1 MTWGYILKPRLD
13 KNDIVYIKKLLHEIE
28 VALDVIDRVIR
39 KKRLRID
46 DKYALRYAIVE
57 IVESLAL
64 ISQRI
69 AHAMDYPLEGYIEAM
84 RFYSKANVLDED
96 IVNGLVRL
104 ARLRNL
110 IIHRYWEVDDN
121 RIVVEAR
128 DNGLE
133 VIRRA
138 LDGIRRFIEG

>member
-1 MTWGYILKPRLD
+1 MGLRLRTGLGID
-13 KNDIVYIKKLLHEIE
+13 DIVYIKKLLHEIE
-28 VALDVIDRVIR
+28 EALGVIEKVVRR
-39 KKRLRID
+39 KRLRIN

-69 AHAMDYPLEGYIEAM
+69 ARAMDYPLEGYVEAM
-84 RFYSKANVLDED
+84 KFYSKAHILDED
-96 IVNGLVRL
+96 IVKGLVRL

-110 IIHRYWEVDDN
+110 IIHRYWEIDDN
-121 RIVVEAR
+121 RIVAEAR
-128 DNGLE
+128 GSNLE
-133 VIRRA
+133 IIRRA

>member
-1 MTWGYILKPRLD
+1 LRTGLSID
-13 KNDIVYIKKLLHEIE
+13 DIVYIKKLLHEIE
-28 VALDVIDRVIR
+28 EALGVIEKVVRR
-39 KKRLRID
+39 KRLRIN

-69 AHAMDYPLEGYIEAM
+69 ARAMDYPLEGYIEAM
-84 RFYSKANVLDED
+84 KFYSKAHILDED
-96 IVNGLVRL
+96 IVKGLVRL

-110 IIHRYWEVDDN
+110 IIHRYWEIDDN
-121 RIVVEAR
+121 RIVAEAR
-128 DNGLE
+128 GSGLE
-133 VIRRA
+133 IIRRA

>member
-1 MTWGYILKPRLD
+1 MRTGLSID
-13 KNDIVYIKKLLHEIE
+13 DIVYIKKLLHEIE
-28 VALDVIDRVIR
+28 EALGVIEKVVRR
-39 KKRLRID
+39 KRLRID

-69 AHAMDYPLEGYIEAM
+69 ARAMDYPLEGYIEAM
-84 RFYSKANVLDED
+84 KFYSKAHILDED
-96 IVNGLVRL
+96 IVKGLVRL

-110 IIHRYWEVDDN
+110 IIHRYWEIDDN
-121 RIVVEAR
+121 RIVAEAR
-128 DNGLE
+128 GSGLE
-133 VIRRA
+133 IIRRA

>member
-1 MTWGYILKPRLD
+1 MRTGLGID
-13 KNDIVYIKKLLHEIE
+13 DIVYIKKLLHEIDE
-28 VALDVIDRVIR
+28 ALGVIEKVIR
-39 KKRLRID
+39 RKRLRIN

-69 AHAMDYPLEGYIEAM
+69 ARAMDYPLEGYVEAM
-84 RFYSKANVLDED
+84 KFYSKAHILDED
-96 IVNGLVRL
+96 IVKSLVRL

-110 IIHRYWEVDDN
+110 IIHRYWEIDDN
-121 RIVVEAR
+121 RIVAEAR
-128 DNGLE
+128 GSSLE
-133 VIRRA
+133 IIRRA

>member
-1 MTWGYILKPRLD
+1 MRTGLSID
-13 KNDIVYIKKLLHEIE
+13 DIVYIKKLLHEIE
-28 VALDVIDRVIR
+28 EALGVIEKVVRR
-39 KKRLRID
+39 KRLRIN

-69 AHAMDYPLEGYIEAM
+69 ARAMDYPLEGYIEAM
-84 RFYSKANVLDED
+84 KFYSKAHILDED
-96 IVNGLVRL
+96 IVKGLVRL

-110 IIHRYWEVDDN
+110 IIHRYWEIDDN
-121 RIVVEAR
+121 RIVAEAR
-128 DNGLE
+128 GSGLE
-133 VIRRA
+133 IIRRA

>member
-1 MTWGYILKPRLD
+1 LGLRLRTGLGID
-13 KNDIVYIKKLLHEIE
+13 DIVYIKKLLHEIE
-28 VALDVIDRVIR
+28 EALGVIEKVVRR
-39 KKRLRID
+39 KRLRIN

-69 AHAMDYPLEGYIEAM
+69 ARAMDYPLEGYIEAM
-84 RFYSKANVLDED
+84 KFYSKAHILDED
-96 IVNGLVRL
+96 IVKGLVRL

-110 IIHRYWEVDDN
+110 IIHRYWEIDDN
-121 RIVVEAR
+121 RIVAEAR
-128 DNGLE
+128 GSGLE
-133 VIRRA
+133 IIRRA

>member
-1 MTWGYILKPRLD
+1 LGLRLRTGLGID
-13 KNDIVYIKKLLHEIE
+13 DIVYIKKLLHEIE
-28 VALDVIDRVIR
+28 EALGVIEKVVRR
-39 KKRLRID
+39 KRLRIN

-69 AHAMDYPLEGYIEAM
+69 ARAMDYPLEGYVEAM
-84 RFYSKANVLDED
+84 KFYSKAHILDED
-96 IVNGLVRL
+96 IVKGLVRL

-110 IIHRYWEVDDN
+110 IIHRYWEIDDN
-121 RIVVEAR
+121 RIVAEAR
-128 DNGLE
+128 GSNLE
-133 VIRRA
+133 IIRRA

>member
-1 MTWGYILKPRLD
+1 MRTGLGID
-13 KNDIVYIKKLLHEIE
+13 DIVYIKKLLHEIDE
-28 VALDVIDRVIR
+28 ALGVIEKVIR
-39 KKRLRID
+39 RKRLRIN

-69 AHAMDYPLEGYIEAM
+69 ARAMDYPLEGYVEAM
-84 RFYSKANVLDED
+84 KFYSKAHILDED
-96 IVNGLVRL
+96 IVKSLVRL

-110 IIHRYWEVDDN
+110 IIHRYWEIDDN
-121 RIVVEAR
+121 RIVAEAR
-128 DNGLE
+128 GSGLE

>member
-1 MTWGYILKPRLD
+1 MRTGLGID
-13 KNDIVYIKKLLHEIE
+13 DIVYIKKLLHEIE
-28 VALDVIDRVIR
+28 EALGVIEKVVRR
-39 KKRLRID
+39 KRLRIN

-69 AHAMDYPLEGYIEAM
+69 ARAMDYPLEGYVEAM
-84 RFYSKANVLDED
+84 KFYSKAHILDED
-96 IVNGLVRL
+96 IVKGLVRL

-110 IIHRYWEVDDN
+110 IIHRYWEIDDN
-121 RIVVEAR
+121 RIVAEAR
-128 DNGLE
+128 GSGLE
-133 VIRRA
+133 IIRRA

>member
-1 MTWGYILKPRLD
+1 MRTRLGID
-13 KNDIVYIKKLLHEIE
+13 DIAYIKKLLHEIE
-28 VALDVIDRVIR
+28 KALSVIEKVVRR
-39 KKRLRID
+39 KRLRIN

-69 AHAMDYPLEGYIEAM
+69 ARAMDYPLEGYVEAM
-84 RFYSKANVLDED
+84 KFYSKAHILDED
-96 IVNGLVRL
+96 IVKGLVRL

-110 IIHRYWEVDDN
+110 IIHRYWEIDDN
-121 RIVVEAR
+121 RIVAEAR
-128 DNGLE
+128 GSGLE
-133 VIRRA
+133 IIRRA

>member
-1 MTWGYILKPRLD
+1 LGLRLRTGLSID
-13 KNDIVYIKKLLHEIE
+13 DIVYIKKLLHEIE
-28 VALDVIDRVIR
+28 EALGVIEKVVRR
-39 KKRLRID
+39 KRLRIN

-69 AHAMDYPLEGYIEAM
+69 ARAMDYPLEGYIEAM
-84 RFYSKANVLDED
+84 KFYSKAHILDED
-96 IVNGLVRL
+96 IVKGLVRL

-110 IIHRYWEVDDN
+110 IIHRYWEIDDN
-121 RIVVEAR
+121 RIVAEAR
-128 DNGLE
+128 GSGLE
-133 VIRRA
+133 IIRRA

>member
-1 MTWGYILKPRLD
+1 MRTGLGID
-13 KNDIVYIKKLLHEIE
+13 DIVYIKKLLHEIE
-28 VALDVIDRVIR
+28 EALGVIEKVVRR
-39 KKRLRID
+39 KRLRIN

-69 AHAMDYPLEGYIEAM
+69 ARAMDYPLEGYVEAM
-84 RFYSKANVLDED
+84 KFYSKAHILDED
-96 IVNGLVRL
+96 IVKGLVRL

-110 IIHRYWEVDDN
+110 IIHRYWEIDDN
-121 RIVVEAR
+121 RIVAEAR
-128 DNGLE
+128 GSNLE
-133 VIRRA
+133 IIRRA

>member
-1 MTWGYILKPRLD
+1 MRPGLGID
-13 KNDIVYIKKLLHEIE
+13 DIVYIKKLLHEIE
-28 VALDVIDRVIR
+28 EALGVIEKVVRR
-39 KKRLRID
+39 KRLRIN

-69 AHAMDYPLEGYIEAM
+69 ARAMDYPLEGYVEAM
-84 RFYSKANVLDED
+84 KFYSKVHILDED
-96 IVNGLVRL
+96 IVKGLVRL

-110 IIHRYWEVDDN
+110 IIHRYWEIDDN
-121 RIVVEAR
+121 RIVAEAR
-128 DNGLE
+128 GSGLE
-133 VIRRA
+133 IIRRA

>member
-1 MTWGYILKPRLD
+1 LGLRLRTGLSID
-13 KNDIVYIKKLLHEIE
+13 DIVYIKKLLHEIDE
-28 VALDVIDRVIR
+28 ALGVIEKVVRR
-39 KKRLRID
+39 KRLRIN

-69 AHAMDYPLEGYIEAM
+69 ARAMDYPLEGYIEAM
-84 RFYSKANVLDED
+84 KFYSKAHILDED
-96 IVNGLVRL
+96 IVKGLVRL

-110 IIHRYWEVDDN
+110 IIHRYWEIDDN
-121 RIVVEAR
+121 RIVAEAR
-128 DNGLE
+128 GSGLE

>member
-1 MTWGYILKPRLD
+1 LRTGLGID
-13 KNDIVYIKKLLHEIE
+13 DIVYIKKLLHEIDE
-28 VALDVIDRVIR
+28 ALGVIEKVIR
-39 KKRLRID
+39 RKRLRIN

-69 AHAMDYPLEGYIEAM
+69 ARAMDYPLEGYVEAM
-84 RFYSKANVLDED
+84 KFYSKAHILDED
-96 IVNGLVRL
+96 IVKSLVRL

-110 IIHRYWEVDDN
+110 IIHRYWEIDDN
-121 RIVVEAR
+121 RIVAEAR
-128 DNGLE
+128 GSGLE

>member
-1 MTWGYILKPRLD
+1 MRTGLSID
-13 KNDIVYIKKLLHEIE
+13 DIVYIKKLLHEIE
-28 VALDVIDRVIR
+28 EALGVIEKVVRR
-39 KKRLRID
+39 KRLRIN

-69 AHAMDYPLEGYIEAM
+69 ARAMDYPLEGYVEAM
-84 RFYSKANVLDED
+84 KFYSKAHILDED
-96 IVNGLVRL
+96 IVKGLVRL

-110 IIHRYWEVDDN
+110 IIHRYWEIDDN
-121 RIVVEAR
+121 RIVAEAR
-128 DNGLE
+128 GSGLE